1 MKIFHLITSLDNGG
15 AENHL
20 ASLAQE
26 QVKKN
31 QILIIYLRGS
41 GYWKKKLEKLGI
53 KVINIKLN
61 NIANLFNFVSV
72 IFKIKNLIKYYN
84 PDIVHAHLT
93 SMEIISAIVK
103 LISDNDYKYI
113 VTKHLDSF
121 CLEASNGQNT
131 FIKGIL
137 IDRFI
142 LNQCDKVI
150 CISEQIKKYFSRN
163 IKLKNKYYVIY
174 YGLGED
180 SLKSKKIKIKK
191 KFYEKIFL
199 DKYFYICCIARH
211 VKQKSIDFL
220 IHSFQEFNKK
230 NLKSRLILV
239 GSGPET
245 NNLVELSKKLQ
256 IFDKIIWI
264 KHEENIFQ
272 ILNKSNVF
280 VLPSKYEGFGLV
292 LLEAMYAKIPII
304 ASRVSAI
311 PEVIKHNWNGLL
323 IEHGNVQDFNL
334 KLNIIKVGKKNS
346 IFIKNSQKTLNLKF
360 NFNKMINET
369 SKIYNE
375 VTKK

>member
-20 ASLAQE
+20 ASLVQE

-31 QILIIYLRGS
+31 EILIIYLRGN

-53 KVINIKLN
+53 KVINLKLKS
-61 NIANLFNFVSV
+61 IINLFNFILV
-72 IFKIKNLIKYYN
+72 IFKIKHLIKIYN
-84 PDIVHAHLT
+84 PDVVHAHLT

-103 LISDNDYKYI
+103 FISNSNYKFI

-121 CLEASNGQNT
+121 CFEASNGQNT
-131 FIKGIL
+131 FVKGIL
-137 IDRFI
+137 VERFI

-150 CISEQIKKYFSRN
+150 CISKQIKKYFSKS
-163 IKLKNKYYVIY
+163 IKLKNKYHVIY
-174 YGLGED
+174 YGLGEK
-180 SLKSKKIKIKK
+180 SLKNKKLKIKK
-191 KFYEKIFL
+191 LFYKKVFFN
-199 DKYFYICCIARH
+199 KYFYICCVARH

-220 IHSFQEFNKK
+220 IRSFQEFNKK
-230 NLKSRLILV
+230 NFKSRLILV

-245 NNLVELSKKLQ
+245 QNLVHLSKKLGVY
-256 IFDKIIWI
+256 DKIIWI
-264 KHEENIFQ
+264 KYEENIFQ
-272 ILNKSNVF
+272 ILNKSDVF

-304 ASRVSAI
+304 GTKVSAI

-323 IEHGNVQDFNL
+323 IEHGNIKDLNL
-334 KLNIIKVGKKNS
+334 KLNVIKSGKKNS
-346 IFIKNSQKTLNLKF
+346 IFIKNSQKALRLKF
-360 NFNKMINET
+360 NFNKMIRET

-375 VTKK
+375 VVKK